1 MQMHEHECE
10 IFETSRGHWYGKVY
24 EKRPTRD
31 GIYKIK
37 YSASGDNAEEVRR
50 LLEDSFAGR
59 RPPYGHSQ
67 GHPRPTER
75 YRTKEEELAYLSAD
89 RPSPGGVWAGEP

>member
-1 MQMHEHECE
+1 MQMHGHECE
-10 IFETSRGHWYGKVY
+10 IFSTSRGHWHGKVY

-37 YSASGDNAEEVRR
+37 YSASGTNAEEVRR

-59 RPPYGHSQ
+59 RPPYGHA
-67 GHPRPTER
+67 RPVER
-75 YRTKEEELAYLSAD
+75 HRTKEEELTYLSSD
-89 RPSPGGVWAGEP
+89 RPSPDGVWAGEP